1 MKGFLS
7 FVRKEFR
14 HIFRDKRTILIV
26 LVMPVVQIILFGF
39 AISTEVYDTRVDI
52 VGNWSDPSVRR
63 IAGRI
68 EQNHYLRVVSVY
80 ETVADVP
87 ERFRKG
93 LTDVAVCFERD
104 FDARLRHE
112 GRAEVRLLSD
122 ASDPNTAQMIVNYVN
137 GVLTDAQSDLLL
149 KDRPE
154 PASEASF
161 PYVQYMYNPSVLSA
175 YNFVPGVM
183 GLILMLV
190 CSMMTAISIVREKEY
205 GTMELLLVSPVR
217 PMSVIVSKAVPYLVL
232 SVVNLLTILLLARWV
247 LDVPMRGS
255 LLLLLLVS
263 VLFILAS
270 LGLGLLISVIASTQK
285 TALLISGMGLTM
297 PTMIF
302 SGIIFPC
309 ESMPVILQ
317 YFSDIIPAK
326 WYIII
331 VKKVMIEGVGFG
343 YICQE
348 FLVLLAMTVCLLSV
362 SIGLFRKRL

>member
-1 MKGFLS
+1 MKEFFS
-7 FVRKEFR
+7 FIKKEFR

-39 AISTEVYDTRVDI
+39 AVSTEVHHVRVDI
-52 VGNWSDPSVRR
+52 VGDMQDPAVRQIANRIDQNPYLR
-63 IAGRI
+63 IAA
-68 EQNHYLRVVSVY
+68 VY
-80 ETVADVP
+80 ESPIAVS

-93 LTDVAVCFERD
+93 ESDVAVCFERD
-104 FDARLRHE
+104 FDERLQHY
-112 GRAEVRLLSD
+112 GKASVRLLGD
-122 ASDPNTAQMIVNYVN
+122 GSDPNTAQTITNYVN
-137 GVLTDAQSDLLL
+137 GVLSEAQSDLTGA
-149 KDRPE
+149 DQT
-154 PASEASF
+154 SF
-161 PYVQYMYNPSVLSA
+161 PHVQYMYNPAVLSS

-190 CSMMTAISIVREKEY
+190 CSMMTAISIVREKES
-205 GTMELLLVSPVR
+205 GTMELLLVSPIR
-217 PMSVIVSKAVPYLVL
+217 PIGVIISKAIPYLAL
-232 SVVNLLTILLLARWV
+232 SLVNLATILLLSRFV
-247 LDVPMRGS
+247 LGVPLRGNLA
-255 LLLLLLVS
+255 LLLGIS

-270 LGLGLLISVIASTQK
+270 LGVGLLISVISSTQK

-326 WYIII
+326 WYIIM

-343 YICQE
+343 YIYQE
-348 FLVLLAMTVCLLSV
+348 FTILLLMTIFLLAISV
-362 SIGLFRKRL
+362 KLFKRRL

>member
-39 AISTEVYDTRVDI
+39 AISTEVHDARVDI

-137 GVLTDAQSDLLL
+137 GVLTDAQSDLML

-190 CSMMTAISIVREKEY
+190 CSMMTAIIRS
-205 GTMELLLVSPVR
+205 G
-217 PMSVIVSKAVPYLVL
+217 
-232 SVVNLLTILLLARWV
+232 W
-247 LDVPMRGS
+247 
-255 LLLLLLVS
+255 S
-263 VLFILAS
+263 VLQAS
-270 LGLGLLISVIASTQK
+270 SSSAH
-285 TALLISGMGLTM
+285 
-297 PTMIF
+297 
-302 SGIIFPC
+302 
-309 ESMPVILQ
+309 
-317 YFSDIIPAK
+317 
-326 WYIII
+326 
-331 VKKVMIEGVGFG
+331 
-343 YICQE
+343 
-348 FLVLLAMTVCLLSV
+348 
-362 SIGLFRKRL
+362 

>member
-39 AISTEVYDTRVDI
+39 AISTEVYDARVDI

-122 ASDPNTAQMIVNYVN
+122 ASDPNTAQY
-137 GVLTDAQSDLLL
+137 GPDDCELCQRGAYGCPKRSAA
-149 KDRPE
+149 E
-154 PASEASF
+154 GPA
-161 PYVQYMYNPSVLSA
+161 
-175 YNFVPGVM
+175 
-183 GLILMLV
+183 
-190 CSMMTAISIVREKEY
+190 
-205 GTMELLLVSPVR
+205 GTGKR
-217 PMSVIVSKAVPYLVL
+217 
-232 SVVNLLTILLLARWV
+232 
-247 LDVPMRGS
+247 
-255 LLLLLLVS
+255 
-263 VLFILAS
+263 
-270 LGLGLLISVIASTQK
+270 
-285 TALLISGMGLTM
+285 
-297 PTMIF
+297 
-302 SGIIFPC
+302 GIIPLC
-309 ESMPVILQ
+309 TIYV
-317 YFSDIIPAK
+317 
-326 WYIII
+326 
-331 VKKVMIEGVGFG
+331 
-343 YICQE
+343 
-348 FLVLLAMTVCLLSV
+348 
-362 SIGLFRKRL
+362 

>member
-39 AISTEVYDTRVDI
+39 AISTEVYDARVDI

-161 PYVQYMYNPSVLSA
+161 CRKYGNPEHQSGGCGRKPY
-175 YNFVPGVM
+175 
-183 GLILMLV
+183 
-190 CSMMTAISIVREKEY
+190 
-205 GTMELLLVSPVR
+205 
-217 PMSVIVSKAVPYLVL
+217 
-232 SVVNLLTILLLARWV
+232 
-247 LDVPMRGS
+247 GS
-255 LLLLLLVS
+255 LIRTDSDLYRIGI
-263 VLFILAS
+263 F
-270 LGLGLLISVIASTQK
+270 Q
-285 TALLISGMGLTM
+285 SGGGQ
-297 PTMIF
+297 F
-302 SGIIFPC
+302 QSRAG
-309 ESMPVILQ
+309 
-317 YFSDIIPAK
+317 YGSDGP
-326 WYIII
+326 
-331 VKKVMIEGVGFG
+331 
-343 YICQE
+343 
-348 FLVLLAMTVCLLSV
+348 
-362 SIGLFRKRL
+362 

>member
-1 MKGFLS
+1 MKEFLA
-7 FVRKEFR
+7 FVRKEFN
-14 HIFRDKRTILIV
+14 HILRDRRTMLIV
-26 LVMPVVQIILFGF
+26 LILPVVQMILFGY
-39 AISTEVYDTRVDI
+39 AVRTEIEHARVDV
-52 VGNWSDPSVRR
+52 VGDMSDPEVRR
-63 IAGRI
+63 IVDRMD
-68 EQNHYLRVVSVY
+68 NNRYLDIQEVLPS
-80 ETVADVP
+80 TGLISS
-87 ERFRKG
+87 RFKRNEA
-93 LTDVAVCFERD
+93 DVAVCFERD

>member
-7 FVRKEFR
+7 FVRKEFW

-39 AISTEVYDTRVDI
+39 AISTEVHDARVDI

-63 IAGRI
+63 IAGRM

-104 FDARLRHE
+104 FDARLR
-112 GRAEVRLLSD
+112 LLSD

-137 GVLTDAQSDLLL
+137 GVLTDAQSDLML

-217 PMSVIVSKAVPYLVL
+217 PMSVIVCKAVPYLVL
-232 SVVNLLTILLLARWV
+232 SVVNLVTILLLARWV

-343 YICQE
+343 YIYQE
-348 FLVLLAMTVCLLSV
+348 FLVLLAMTVFLLTV